1 MSLRLR
7 RAVCADRDLLF
18 GWANDDTVRRNA
30 FHTEKIPYETH
41 VVWFGKVMA
50 DSSVYQ
56 YILCDDETPV
66 GQIRLNVEGSE
77 AVVDYSVAAD
87 QRGKGYGCRMLQ
99 MVQAQ
104 MQTDQTMHVTKIV
117 GQVKYG
123 NYASART
130 FEKCTFLRKDLPGY
144 IQYEKNIADG
154 IQESDIEGVMK

>member
-41 VVWFGKVMA
+41 MLWFEKMMA
-50 DSSVYQ
+50 DSTVYQ
-56 YILCDDETPV
+56 YILCDDEMPV

-87 QRGKGYGCRMLQ
+87 QRGKGYGCRMLR

-104 MQTDQTMHVTKIV
+104 MQTDQTVHVTKIV

-123 NYASART
+123 NHASART
-130 FEKCTFLRKDLPGY
+130 FEKCIFLRKDLPGY
-144 IQYEKNIADG
+144 IQYEKNVADG
-154 IQESDIEGVMK
+154 MQESDIKK

>member
-123 NYASART
+123 NHASART

-144 IQYEKNIADG
+144 IQYEKNVADG